1 MATKRNRSSLKK
13 TRNARKSMK
22 KSRNRNHSWTTAIEA
37 AETELKRTG
46 SVTKAH
52 TALRSQALL
61 NARKIFGS
69 VGKTGGSI

>member
-1 MATKRNRSSLKK
+1 MATRRNKLASKK
-13 TRNARKSMK
+13 TRTARKSGK
-22 KSRNRNHSWTTAIEA
+22 KSRKPQRSWTTAIEA
-37 AETELKRTG
+37 AQMELERSG